1 MAKQGTASSMNTPD
15 DWRFL
20 ADRDLTIAIHLAE
33 NMRPIPAEH
42 IAFLCQQSVEKFLK
56 GILVIL
62 GDEPPYTHDL
72 PELCKLIEK
81 HRPSFVNISSLCTVI
96 TQFSV
101 QPRYDRGLSLSEE
114 DMQIVLAHTKTIK
127 EFLQKEIP
135 ELFNTQE
142 EES

>member
-1 MAKQGTASSMNTPD
+1 MVEQRTNSPTNTPD

-20 ADRDLTIAIHLAE
+20 ADRDLAIAVHLAE

-42 IAFLCQQSVEKFLK
+42 IAFLCQQAVEKFLK

-81 HRPSFVNISSLCTVI
+81 HRSSFVSISSLSLLSALA
-96 TQFSV
+96 FSV
-101 QPRYDRGLSLSEE
+101 PFRLTTLDRNRACHICVTSSLLTDFSGCFFCAFMLYFPHWS
-114 DMQIVLAHTKTIK
+114 DL
-127 EFLQKEIP
+127 
-135 ELFNTQE
+135 
-142 EES
+142 